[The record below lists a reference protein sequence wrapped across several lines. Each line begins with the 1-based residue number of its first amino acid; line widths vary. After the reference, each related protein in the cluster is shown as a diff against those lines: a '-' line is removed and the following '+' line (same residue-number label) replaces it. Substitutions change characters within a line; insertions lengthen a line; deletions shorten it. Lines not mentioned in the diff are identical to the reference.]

1 MARLSQTNRG
11 DIVAALTF
19 ATLQTALQAIIARTP
34 APWTVVDAAFAELYP
49 QAISY
54 TENRIYHEMP
64 FLAQRLQD
72 TSLSTVGGE
81 RSVSLAGTVLP
92 IVVPQR
98 LALLT
103 PAGSSLSDG
112 QQIPLIPVSLD
123 FIDMF
128 WPNQSQTWAPAS
140 ALAAYWCIEGGVST
154 QDYTSP
160 NVIIAPT
167 PDDDYTIVLT
177 GLFRQAQL
185 GAGGSHGG
193 GNLSPT
199 YLSTNYPELMI
210 AGCMIFLSGAL
221 LRNYSA
227 AGSPQ
232 QPDEP
237 GMPVHWEGQFQR
249 LMEIAKEEEM
259 RRLQQ
264 GTNWMNRP
272 PMPAGAPPGR
282 PAA

>member
-1 MARLSQTNRG
+1 MAAITWS
-11 DIVAALTF
+11 V
-19 ATLQTALQAIIARTP
+19 LQTTLQAIIARTP
-34 APWTVVDAAFAELYP
+34 APWTFPDAAFNQLFP
-49 QAISY
+49 QSTSY
-54 TENRIYHEMP
+54 AENRIYHEMP

-72 TSLSTVGGE
+72 TSLTTTAGS
-81 RSVSLAGTVLP
+81 RSFSLQGTALP
-92 IVVPQR
+92 ILVPQR

-103 PAGSSLSDG
+103 PAGSTLANGG
-112 QQIPLIPVSLD
+112 QVPFIPVSLD

-140 ALAAYWCIEGGVST
+140 ALAAYWCIEGGAGHAGRGSGGP
-154 QDYTSP
+154 DFISP

-167 PDDDYTIVLT
+167 PDAAYSVILT
-177 GLFRQAQL
+177 GLFQQPPIS
-185 GAGGSHGG
+185 AGV
-193 GNLSPT
+193 PQT

-237 GMPVHWEGQFQR
+237 GMPIHWEGQFQR

-272 PMPAGAPPGR
+272 PMPAGGPPGR